1 MLHGENASDE
11 MDQFHCLKNFG
22 KKQKEMSKTNP
33 SSKYKTSKEEIHA
46 IVKKDVF
53 QSIKNEKKQKHQQES
68 DQISEELNQSRQCCI
83 VR

>member
-1 MLHGENASDE
+1 MLHGKNTSHDAS
-11 MDQFHCLKNFG
+11 QCHSLKNFA
-22 KKQKEMSKTNP
+22 KNQKEMSKTNP